1 MQNDLFTDDPNKSA
15 MNADERNNI
24 ILRYSIV
31 GIVINLFLALAK
43 VAVGFIVNAHM
54 IMLDGVNSLSD
65 SIALFIS
72 LVSNVIGRKRGSKA
86 HPFGYGRIEYVSSII
101 ITMIIT
107 YIGISSIVET
117 VKSIIDPHEAPAYT
131 TLSVAIMVFSL
142 IFKLI
147 YGVLM
152 RKNGKK
158 LDSIAMIMIGA
169 DSMGDALI
177 SIAILFGIVFY
188 KIAGID
194 IEHYLCIAIALMIIK
209 SGVEMFMECINK
221 VLGSRADPETKHR
234 IINMVMDIN
243 DVLYVSNLVL
253 HNYGEGVYVGSLDVE
268 VEESLTAQQITRL
281 SRTIIKKAYDLGV
294 TITSVGI
301 SCTNIHD
308 KKSADMYDQI
318 IDIARKYSG
327 ISKVQ
332 SFTLDKEENTI
343 SFYVVPDY
351 SFKTYRRDIEDMESQ
366 IRDKWPDMQLD
377 IHVTAEL

>member
-234 IINMVMDIN
+234 IINM
-243 DVLYVSNLVL
+243 
-253 HNYGEGVYVGSLDVE
+253 
-268 VEESLTAQQITRL
+268 
-281 SRTIIKKAYDLGV
+281 KK
-294 TITSVGI
+294 
-301 SCTNIHD
+301 
-308 KKSADMYDQI
+308 
-318 IDIARKYSG
+318 
-327 ISKVQ
+327 
-332 SFTLDKEENTI
+332 
-343 SFYVVPDY
+343 
-351 SFKTYRRDIEDMESQ
+351 
-366 IRDKWPDMQLD
+366 
-377 IHVTAEL
+377 